1 MIPACLTEDYPVY
14 PYNSWYI
21 VLDVKIA
28 QWTIHLV
35 FVATTPIPGIESD
48 CMWMG
53 LGVGNVFSGF
63 PGHLHHH
70 GSPVVIVYANNWIF
84 FLNSKTCLLISV
96 RWIKF
101 SSYNTYCIKKGTN
114 ALYVRHKKKIRKT
127 TCLYYIRWISKVIQE
142 RFVCSIY
149 FPFLYST
156 YPISFA
162 TPIF

>member
-1 MIPACLTEDYPVY
+1 MSNRGLSSLSLQLLIYSFGCKNSAMDYTFGFRRYDPDPRYRKWLYVNGFGGRKRFLWVSRPPPSSWIPCRHRLCQQ
-14 PYNSWYI
+14 
-21 VLDVKIA
+21 L
-28 QWTIHLV
+28 
-35 FVATTPIPGIESD
+35 
-48 CMWMG
+48 
-53 LGVGNVFSGF
+53 
-63 PGHLHHH
+63 
-70 GSPVVIVYANNWIF
+70 IF
-84 FLNSKTCLLISV
+84 FFNSKTCLLISV